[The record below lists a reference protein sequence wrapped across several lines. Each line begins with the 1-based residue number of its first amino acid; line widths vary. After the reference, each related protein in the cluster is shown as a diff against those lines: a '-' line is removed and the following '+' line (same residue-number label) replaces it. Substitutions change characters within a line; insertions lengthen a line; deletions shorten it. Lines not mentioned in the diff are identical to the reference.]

1 MKKQMTLATAILL
14 TGGLAL
20 AGGGN
25 KPTFETMDTNEDR
38 SISKDEYYGS
48 IADMGVYSDFDYD
61 SNGLIDETEF
71 DESTFDGDFDTWDAN
86 NDSYLDSDELYDGV
100 FDNYDANNDDIWTQD
115 EWDDANESGLFD
127 V

>member
-1 MKKQMTLATAILL
+1 MKQQMTIATAILL

-25 KPTFETMDTNEDR
+25 KPTFESMDTNDDR

-48 IADMGVYSDFDYD
+48 IADMGTYSDFDHD
-61 SNGLIDETEF
+61 SDGLVDEDEF
-71 DESTFDGDFDTWDAN
+71 NEAGFTGDFGRWDAN
-86 NDSYLDSDELYDGV
+86 NDSYLDSDELYEGV
-100 FDNYDANNDDIWTQD
+100 FDNYDANNDDLWDQD
-115 EWDDANESGLFD
+115 EWDDAGDSGLFD